1 MSIAVYTSVTLEPVT
16 CYRCSVIVVI
26 PSDMYK
32 NRLEDQKEWYC
43 PNGHSQHFIGETE
56 AEKYQRLWK
65 AEQNRLAAERSQHDQ
80 TKASLT
86 ATKGVV
92 TKLRK
97 RAITGTCAFC
107 HRHFANVERHVA
119 TQHPSEQP

>member
-16 CYRCSVIVVI
+16 CYACSVIFGI
-26 PSDMYK
+26 PSDMYRH
-32 NRLEDQKEWYC
+32 RLEDQKEWYC

>member
-1 MSIAVYTSVTLEPVT
+1 MSVAVYSSVSLEPVE
-16 CYRCSVIVVI
+16 CYRCSVIFGL
-26 PSDMYK
+26 PSEFY
-32 NRLEDQKEWYC
+32 RHRVEDHKDWYC
-43 PNGHSQHFIGETE
+43 PNGHSQQFIGETE
-56 AEKYQRLWK
+56 AEKYKRLFNAAK
-65 AEQNRLAAERSQHDQ
+65 DREAAARAERDQ
-80 TKASLT
+80 VQASLT

-119 TQHPSEQP
+119 NKHPNEAP